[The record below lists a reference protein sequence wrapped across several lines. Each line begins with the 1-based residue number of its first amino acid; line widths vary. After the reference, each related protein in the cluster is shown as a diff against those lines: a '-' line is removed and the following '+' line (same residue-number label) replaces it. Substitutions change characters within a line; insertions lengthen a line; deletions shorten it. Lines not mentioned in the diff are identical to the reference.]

1 MIVTL
6 TCVNRNEVARVQE
19 EISAQKEEDK
29 RASLAQ
35 LAKRKDQ
42 ELEASRLGW
51 EQKMKDQMTE
61 VIKKVDVRKALR
73 AQIQCVCFLLSN
85 IVKKCLF
92 ILYKSY
98 TKITSIQIV
107 FPQLAQDLRS
117 SY

>member
-1 MIVTL
+1 
-6 TCVNRNEVARVQE
+6 VNRNEVARVQE

-61 VIKKVDVRKALR
+61 VL
-73 AQIQCVCFLLSN
+73 
-85 IVKKCLF
+85 
-92 ILYKSY
+92 
-98 TKITSIQIV
+98 
-107 FPQLAQDLRS
+107 
-117 SY
+117 